1 MIDVIPRLC
10 GSVIRRMGIP
20 LTETLRSVVKM
31 LIFKLDDIYQLDTD
45 FQVVEEKL
53 SICNYHTYDIHE
65 L

>member
-1 MIDVIPRLC
+1 
-10 GSVIRRMGIP
+10 MGIP